1 MSESATLPGNFLQ
14 TFWDLASDEEAERI
28 GAALRL
34 VTHLREQQVCAHVGV
49 WYVVRVG
56 SSSRAG

>member
-49 WYVVRVG
+49 
-56 SSSRAG
+56 